1 MGDMEHDA
9 LSKLFFALPSVQ
21 ADLLRI
27 LAPDWAHLL
36 DLESLERVSAEH
48 PAPDLTRR
56 AGDLAWR
63 VRFREGAAAQGA
75 PPWLLVPV
83 EFQSTVDPGMGVRI
97 REYVERH
104 LGALRREGAWSREG
118 GEPPVLPVV
127 VYDGLQR
134 WRRGAG
140 PLGGL
145 PEPAARA
152 LAALQPGDYRLLDVG
167 AGALEDWPV
176 GNRVSAWVRLLRA
189 GTAAALRA
197 ALRGGLSEFPGPGD
211 AEFRRALRLWAL
223 ALLKA
228 GAWSSDDLAEFE
240 DDQGDSKMTT
250 LIEANGEKIRAGLI
264 EEGRA
269 EGIEQGIQ
277 RGIERGMQQGIQR
290 GIEQGL
296 QRGMQQGL
304 QRGMQQGL
312 QRGMQQGLQRG
323 RSEERE
329 RLRRELSRALDPE
342 TAARVSQ
349 LLERV
354 G

>member
-1 MGDMEHDA
+1 MEHDA
-9 LSKLFFALPSVQ
+9 LSKLFFALPPVQ

-27 LAPDWAHLL
+27 LASDWIHLL

-48 PAPDLTRR
+48 PAPDLSRR
-56 AGDLAWR
+56 VGDLACR
-63 VRFREGAAAQGA
+63 VRFREGAAAEGTS
-75 PPWLLVPV
+75 PWLLVPI
-83 EFQSTVDPGMGVRI
+83 EFQSTVDPGMGARL
-97 REYVERH
+97 REYVDRH

-152 LAALQPGDYRLLDVG
+152 LAALQPGDYQLLDAG
-167 AGALEDWPV
+167 ARALEDWPV

-197 ALRGGLSEFPGPGD
+197 ALRGGLSEFPDPGD
-211 AEFRRALRLWAL
+211 AEFRKALGLWAL

-228 GAWSSDDLAEFE
+228 RVWSSDDLAEFE
-240 DDQGDSKMTT
+240 DDQGENKMTT

-269 EGIEQGIQ
+269 EGRAEGIQ
-277 RGIERGMQQGIQR
+277 Q
-290 GIEQGL
+290 GIEQG
-296 QRGMQQGL
+296 M
-304 QRGMQQGL
+304 
-312 QRGMQQGLQRG
+312 QRG

-329 RLRRELSRALDPE
+329 RLRRELTRALDPE

-349 LLERV
+349 LLEWE